1 MSMENMI
8 EQTQAPVSH
17 SQVTGGNVTA
27 TLRQTVESAVKGYF
41 QQMGGQP
48 ITNLYDLVLA
58 EVEEPLL
65 KSVMEETRG
74 NQSRAAITLGL
85 SRGTLR
91 KKLKSYDLL

>member
-1 MSMENMI
+1 MENNI
-8 EQTQAPVSH
+8 EQQAPV
-17 SQVTGGNVTA
+17 VTQQATSGAVTA

-41 QQMGGQP
+41 HQMGDQA

-74 NQSRAAITLGL
+74 NQSKAAITLGL

-91 KKLKSYDLL
+91 KKLKTYDLL

>member
-1 MSMENMI
+1 MENTI
-8 EQTQAPVSH
+8 ASHAPVANQQQTTS
-17 SQVTGGNVTA
+17 GGKVTA

-41 QQMGGQP
+41 HQMGDQS

-65 KSVMEETRG
+65 KAVMEETRG
-74 NQSRAAITLGL
+74 NQSQAAIILGL

-91 KKLKSYDLL
+91 KDLKRYGLI

>member
-1 MSMENMI
+1 MENII
-8 EQTQAPVSH
+8 EQTQAPVSNQ
-17 SQVTGGNVTA
+17 QVTNGNVTA

-41 QQMGGQP
+41 QQMGDQT

-74 NQSRAAITLGL
+74 NQSKAAITLGL

>member
-1 MSMENMI
+1 MENTI
-8 EQTQAPVSH
+8 EQTQASVNSAP
-17 SQVTGGNVTA
+17 TTENVTA

-41 QQMGGQP
+41 QQMDGQSV
-48 ITNLYDLVLA
+48 TNLYDLVLA

-74 NQSRAAITLGL
+74 NQSKAAITLGL